1 METGSV
7 DPIVEELR
15 TRLSDMPIKRI
26 VLFGSSRHGSRQP
39 DSDLDLAI
47 VVDQPTRFA
56 SYDERLD
63 LKASIRARIRDI
75 NRNLPVD
82 LLVYTVD
89 EFNRLAA
96 EDSFLSREVI
106 ARGRTVYAETG

>member
-1 METGSV
+1 MEAGSV
-7 DPIVEELR
+7 DRIIEELR
-15 TRLSDMPIKRI
+15 TRLSDLPINRI
-26 VLFGSSRHGSRQP
+26 VLFGSSRDGFRRP
-39 DSDLDLAI
+39 EGDLDLAI
-47 VVDQPTRFA
+47 VVDRPTSFT

-75 NRNLPVD
+75 NRNVPVD
-82 LLVYTVD
+82 LLVYTVG

-106 ARGRTVYAETG
+106 AQGRTVYAETG